1 MLKRGLHCFP
11 RIVVF
16 FFSIVYQAGDCQ
28 TLSSWRLSILCI
40 GLIIK
45 STCFFRVSTEKNIGT
60 LFMWLI
66 ATTPDDF
73 KAENV
78 DL

>member
-16 FFSIVYQAGDCQ
+16 CFYCVP
-28 TLSSWRLSILCI
+28 SWRLSNFVKLETVNTLYWFNYKINM
-40 GLIIK
+40 
-45 STCFFRVSTEKNIGT
+45 FFRVSTEKNIGT

>member
-16 FFSIVYQAGDCQ
+16 FSYC
-28 TLSSWRLSILCI
+28 LPSWRLSNFVKLETVNTLYWFNYKINI
-40 GLIIK
+40 
-45 STCFFRVSTEKNIGT
+45 FFRVSTDKNIGT

>member
-1 MLKRGLHCFP
+1 MVFSFLLSTKLKTVKLSINKKRPLV
-11 RIVVF
+11 IV
-16 FFSIVYQAGDCQ
+16 
-28 TLSSWRLSILCI
+28 ILCI
-40 GLIIK
+40 VINYKINL
-45 STCFFRVSTEKNIGT
+45 FFRVSTAKNIGT

-78 DL
+78 NFQ